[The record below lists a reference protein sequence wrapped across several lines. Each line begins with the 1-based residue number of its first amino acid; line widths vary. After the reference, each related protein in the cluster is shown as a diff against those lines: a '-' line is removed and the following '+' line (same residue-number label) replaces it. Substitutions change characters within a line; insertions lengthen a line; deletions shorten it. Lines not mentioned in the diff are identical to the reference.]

1 MTGRVTGRHI
11 SQGKWLTVLY
21 WGLAGLLVVVVAV
34 TAFNVFLLPKPI
46 SEKGSLSTTVATP
59 ASTPVPLVASTPTE
73 PWSFTSAS
81 LSVPSV
87 GISGEISEYTQA
99 DAMRDDGVDPATLEM
114 ISWYSGIEGGILSAS
129 ATNTTY
135 LYGHSSVEAAVF
147 NDVRLMQ
154 PGAMAVIVNGSGE
167 TLTYV
172 MTEPTF
178 TVNKSELSS
187 DTRVTEPKA
196 GRLVLVSCYR
206 PDSYDPDSATIENV
220 VAILQLVSR
229 Q

>member
-1 MTGRVTGRHI
+1 MMNRLKRPKGKFWWLIGALAIVGMVTTL
-11 SQGKWLTVLY
+11 SVVLS
-21 WGLAGLLVVVVAV
+21 
-34 TAFNVFLLPKPI
+34 FKP
-46 SEKGSLSTTVATP
+46 SSYEAGSLSTTLA
-59 ASTPVPLVASTPTE
+59 TPVPIAPVPTPVTPIPFVASAPTE

-81 LSVPSV
+81 LSIPSV
-87 GISGEISEYTQA
+87 GINGEVSEYTQA
-99 DAMRDDGVDPATLEM
+99 DAVRDDGVDPATLEM

-135 LYGHSSVEAAVF
+135 LYGHSSVETAVF

-154 PGAMAVIVNGSGE
+154 PGATAVIVNGSGE

-172 MTEPTF
+172 MTNPTF
-178 TVNKSELSS
+178 AVNKSELSS

-206 PDSYDPDSATIENV
+206 PDSYDPNSATVQNV

-229 Q
+229 

>member
-1 MTGRVTGRHI
+1 MTGRVTDRHV
-11 SQGKWLTVLY
+11 SKGKWLTALY
-21 WGLAGLLVVVVAV
+21 WGLASLLVVVVAV
-34 TAFNVFLLPKPI
+34 TAFNVVLSPKPI
-46 SEKGSLSTTVATP
+46 SEEGSLPTTVATP
-59 ASTPVPLVASTPTE
+59 ASTPVPLVASAPTE

-81 LSVPSV
+81 LSIPSIGV
-87 GISGEISEYTQA
+87 NGEISEYTQA
-99 DAMRDDGVDPATLEM
+99 DAVRDDGVDPATLEM

-147 NDVRLMQ
+147 NDIRLMQ

-206 PDSYDPDSATIENV
+206 PDGYDPESATTENV